1 MFVRREIESKVS
13 LASDGATCVS
23 SKAMAP
29 TTVRKV
35 KFSSLLVIAV
45 LLSPATAY
53 ADAGVPMLP
62 VTYPLILLF
71 LVPVIAIEAFY
82 IQRSLRTQ
90 WRNTIIATTVTN
102 TLSMLLGYPLIW
114 ILLVSL
120 QFQSTDFL
128 NQTHSAVFIMILTAA
143 WPTPGYGADWE
154 ILAAFVILL
163 IPAFLLS
170 AFVEGILLSRFRWLR
185 SDRRSTHTV
194 WVANVLSYCFLAIAG
209 CIVLW
214 WKIKHP

>member
-1 MFVRREIESKVS
+1 
-13 LASDGATCVS
+13 
-23 SKAMAP
+23 MAP

-35 KFSSLLVIAV
+35 KILGLFAV
-45 LLSPATAY
+45 ALLLSPATAY
-53 ADAGVPMLP
+53 ADAGVPILP
-62 VTYPLILLF
+62 AAYPLILLF
-71 LVPVIAIEAFY
+71 LVPVIAIEVFY
-82 IQRSLRTQ
+82 IQRRLRTQ
-90 WRNTIIATTVTN
+90 WRNTIIATTIAN
-102 TLSMLLGYPLIW
+102 TLTMLLGYPLIW

-163 IPAFLLS
+163 VPAFLLS
-170 AFVEGILLSRFRWLR
+170 AFVEGILLSRFRWPR

-209 CIVLW
+209 CIVVW
-214 WKIKHP
+214 WRIKHP

>member
-1 MFVRREIESKVS
+1 MTPE
-13 LASDGATCVS
+13 
-23 SKAMAP
+23 
-29 TTVRKV
+29 TVRKAL
-35 KFSSLLVIAV
+35 FGSLLAV
-45 LLSPATAY
+45 AFLLSPATAC

-71 LVPVIAIEAFY
+71 LVPVIAIEVFY
-82 IQRSLRTQ
+82 IQWRLRTR
-90 WRNTIIATTVTN
+90 WRNTIIATTIAN
-102 TLSMLLGYPLIW
+102 TLTMLMGYPLIW
-114 ILLVSL
+114 ILLASL
-120 QFQSTDFL
+120 QFHSTDFL

-163 IPAFLLS
+163 VPAFQLS

>member
-1 MFVRREIESKVS
+1 
-13 LASDGATCVS
+13 
-23 SKAMAP
+23 MAP
-29 TTVRKV
+29 TTARKV
-35 KFSSLLVIAV
+35 SFSGLLAFVL
-45 LLSPATAY
+45 LLSPATAN

-82 IQRSLRTQ
+82 IQRHLRTQ
-90 WRNTIIATTVTN
+90 WRNTIIATTVAN
-102 TLSMLLGYPLIW
+102 TLTMLLGYPM
-114 ILLVSL
+114 ILSL
-120 QFQSTDFL
+120 LTLLQLQSTDFL

-143 WPTPGYGADWE
+143 WPTPKYGADWE
-154 ILAAFVILL
+154 ILAAFLILL
-163 IPAFLLS
+163 VPAFLLS
-170 AFVEGILLSRFRWLR
+170 AFVEGVLLSHFRWLR

-194 WVANVLSYCFLAIAG
+194 WMANVLSYCFLAIAG